1 MLWGWN
7 LNGDLDGGERELE
20 VCDLC
25 MWCICSDAK
34 VGETRNPA
42 WFSG

>member
-1 MLWGWN
+1 MVWGWN

-25 MWCICSDAK
+25 MWCICSDVKSRWDKKSA
-34 VGETRNPA
+34 VV
-42 WFSG
+42 